1 MAQVARDI
9 AWQPARVDV
18 LPLTQGVKVGD
29 SVPLRVVLLDA
40 TGKLTNAMEKTALI
54 LEASGPSGKKTTESL
69 EVAPGA
75 SSVDL
80 TLLAIEPGLIKLT
93 VRQLE
98 DHILESSNFIF
109 ITPVQRPPTG
119 PQLMF
124 RVSGERDSNVRA
136 DRVSWERIGVYY
148 MDSQPA
154 RFPIQAWLSWNR
166 GEVKPNPLIIKKGEY
181 FAEAHWTSGSPVRAA
196 KVAIADVKPAVPV
209 NGARESIVN
218 FVEPVAGVAFL
229 NPPTTISIVE
239 AHSLHAR
246 FYDLAG
252 NFVKTSD
259 QHRVTVSSNRPIV
272 RFNPNS
278 RETDWDFQTD
288 LIPTGWGTAEIKVAT
303 SGYPPFTHTI
313 MITYLGVLW
322 LCLAGG
328 LLGGLAGVF
337 IGRNA
342 QRSWRSSASV
352 MIGIPAA
359 LLACWAYVMRVLPI
373 ADPGILHSRV
383 AVLAVSVIA
392 GWAGVFAFR
401 KVAAALGVQV

>member
-1 MAQVARDI
+1 
-9 AWQPARVDV
+9 
-18 LPLTQGVKVGD
+18 
-29 SVPLRVVLLDA
+29 
-40 TGKLTNAMEKTALI
+40 
-54 LEASGPSGKKTTESL
+54 
-69 EVAPGA
+69 
-75 SSVDL
+75 
-80 TLLAIEPGLIKLT
+80 
-93 VRQLE
+93 
-98 DHILESSNFIF
+98 
-109 ITPVQRPPTG
+109 
-119 PQLMF
+119 
-124 RVSGERDSNVRA
+124 
-136 DRVSWERIGVYY
+136 
-148 MDSQPA
+148 
-154 RFPIQAWLSWNR
+154 
-166 GEVKPNPLIIKKGEY
+166 
-181 FAEAHWTSGSPVRAA
+181 
-196 KVAIADVKPAVPV
+196 
-209 NGARESIVN
+209 
-218 FVEPVAGVAFL
+218 
-229 NPPTTISIVE
+229 
-239 AHSLHAR
+239 
-246 FYDLAG
+246 
-252 NFVKTSD
+252 VKTSD

-288 LIPTGWGTAEIKVAT
+288 LIPTGWGPAEIKVAT

-401 KVAAALGVQV
+401 KVAAALGIQV